1 MKQSSGFSLI
11 EILVALLLST
21 TTTFIL
27 LQHQWQSSKF
37 FNQLLEQCR
46 AHQIWKNAMESNSAE
61 IP

>member
-1 MKQSSGFSLI
+1 MI

-21 TTTFIL
+21 TTTVIL

-37 FNQLLEQCR
+37 FNQLLDQCR